1 MSNQEYYNI
10 KQLKIMNSGSIW
22 RNHIILQDN
31 DNDNDS
37 ILYKL
42 CATGDADLNGRYYVA
57 LRKNTN
63 IRDPRIIRFYNLF

>member
-22 RNHIILQDN
+22 RNHIILPDN
-31 DNDNDS
+31 DNES

-63 IRDPRIIRFYNLF
+63 IRDPRIIRYYNLF